1 MSDSLLHLVTGEDC
15 LELHVHGG
23 VAVVSAVL
31 TSLGKFPSTRQAE
44 PGEFTKRSFL
54 NGKLDIT
61 EVRLMTPQTGVS
73 MCLFLLH
80 LISCLELC
88 LLLIYLPIAI
98 IIVCFSL
105 RFFMVVDIFRHL
117 GHLPQPSNKHVQ
129 FVRLIDCF
137 LYPYCA
143 IHGMSNC

>member
-1 MSDSLLHLVTGEDC
+1 MSDSLLHFVTGEDC

-80 LISCLELC
+80 LSLMFRVMPPSI
-88 LLLIYLPIAI
+88 LLQS
-98 IIVCFSL
+98 SL
-105 RFFMVVDIFRHL
+105 FA
-117 GHLPQPSNKHVQ
+117 
-129 FVRLIDCF
+129 F
-137 LYPYCA
+137 L
-143 IHGMSNC
+143 